1 LIAGLL
7 AKHFGGALPFDRL
20 EQMTRRQMARYYQ
33 IYEYQA
39 IEEEIRNE
47 HLFPKV
53 GKPKELPKPER
64 MAELV
69 RARIESMNPKTE
81 R

>member
-1 LIAGLL
+1 M
-7 AKHFGGALPFDRL
+7 PMDDV
-20 EQMTRRQMARYYQ
+20 MRYYR
-33 IYEYQA
+33 IFEYQA
-39 IEEEIRNE
+39 VEEEIRNE
-47 HLFPKV
+47 HLFPKS

-69 RARIESMNPKTE
+69 RQRIEAMNQKTE

>member
-1 LIAGLL
+1 M
-7 AKHFGGALPFDRL
+7 PMDDV
-20 EQMTRRQMARYYQ
+20 MRYYR
-33 IYEYQA
+33 IFEYQS

-47 HLFPKV
+47 HLFPKS

-69 RARIESMNPKTE
+69 RARIESMNPTNE
-81 R
+81 